1 MAVTAPE
8 GRASVMSG
16 SLFRLGTRNYKAN
29 LSVRNTKF
37 LIYGKGEGDLVPL
50 WTLFLRILEAILGQ
64 TFFVTRKRPVFE
76 EAIKKAGVIP

>member
-1 MAVTAPE
+1 M
-8 GRASVMSG
+8 SVGYMG
-16 SLFRLGTRNYKAN
+16 N

-50 WTLFLRILEAILGQ
+50 WTCFKENFQAILGQ